1 MAETAMAETG
11 PGAGLYGYL
20 AEFKDAQSL
29 LDAVHATQAE
39 GYDALDAFTPYP
51 VEPVSEAIEHHRR
64 SKVPLLVLLGGT
76 AGALFGFGLQW
87 YTAAVDYPLN
97 VGGRPLLSWPAFI
110 PVTFETTILFA
121 AFAAVFGMFALN
133 RLPEPYHPVFNV
145 AAFERA
151 SQDRCF
157 LLVEAKDPKF
167 DAVATRAFLEG
178 LGAEE
183 VHDVAP

>member
-1 MAETAMAETG
+1 MAEPTS
-11 PGAGLYGYL
+11 GAGGLYGHM
-20 AEFKDAQSL
+20 AQFATAQEL

-51 VEPVSEAIEHHRR
+51 VEAVSEAIEHHRR
-64 SKVPLLVLLGGT
+64 SKVPLLVLIGGIT
-76 AGALFGFGLQW
+76 GCLFGFGMQW
-87 YTAAVDYPLN
+87 YTAAVDYPVN
-97 VGGRPLLSWPAFI
+97 IGGRPLLSWPAFV

-121 AFAAVFGMFALN
+121 AFTAVIGMFALN

-157 LLVEAKDPKF
+157 LLVESRDPKF
-167 DAVATRAFLEG
+167 DATATRSFLEG
-178 LGAEE
+178 LSGVEE
-183 VHDVAP
+183 VHDVEP